1 MRTDHKAVAP
11 LIAALVIML
20 VTGFATV
27 PRHAHGADHGIDRL
41 PGSWRA
47 EITPDGPPG
56 QPPPPSLPALITFTS
71 DGALIA
77 TESPGPFESPGL
89 GNWERRG
96 RDVAFTFLVLF
107 GGPAGGGQNTGSA
120 KVVGLLRFDARHGT
134 WSGPFRLELLDTD
147 DGVLATVRGMLRL
160 KRIEVESF

>member
-1 MRTDHKAVAP
+1 MKTKHKAVAP
-11 LIAALVIML
+11 LIAALAIVL
-20 VTGFATV
+20 VTAFATA
-27 PRHAHGADHGIDRL
+27 PRPAQGDDRGVGGL

-56 QPPPPSLPALITFTS
+56 QPPPPSLPALFTFTS

-77 TESPGPFESPGL
+77 TESPGPFESPAH

-107 GGPAGGGQNTGSA
+107 GSNAGGGQNTASVKA
-120 KVVGLLRFDARHGT
+120 VGLLHFDARHNT
-134 WSGPFRLELLDTD
+134 WSGRFRFQLFDPGGT
-147 DGVLATVRGMLRL
+147 VLATVGGMLEL
-160 KRIEVESF
+160 TRIEIESL